1 VATAFHLIIEWSSLT
16 FQPSPAGTDTAMTGA
31 TMPLRGDLVTGTLD
45 LLVLKALQLGDAHGW
60 AIMDRIRATSGD
72 VLQVNQGSLYPAI
85 YRLKRQGLMSSRWAI
100 TENNRRARYY
110 TLTAKGRERL
120 AAERQEWQRLSEAVN
135 RVLSTQT
142 I

>member
-1 VATAFHLIIEWSSLT
+1 
-16 FQPSPAGTDTAMTGA
+16 
-31 TMPLRGDLVTGTLD
+31 MPPKGDLVTGTLD

-85 YRLKRQGLMSSRWAI
+85 YRLKREGLIGSHWAV

-110 TLTAKGRERL
+110 TLTERGRERL
-120 AAERQEWQRLSEAVN
+120 ALERQEWRRLSEAVN
-135 RVLSTQT
+135 RVLSTRT
-142 I
+142 V